1 MALHRSSQSW
11 SAHMLAA
18 ADDFYASSVIPT
30 VLGNITPHS
39 TGMPALTPVEKHD
52 KKIWEVQQQFY
63 EYSISDESP
72 FTYVKNHRFV
82 RSNYDQ
88 LSIVAKRKINKGETI
103 NGLVG
108 ATYRIEKQYIY
119 EGIND
124 YSLIYSDRV
133 KSDMLFLGPA
143 AFCNHACVPNATLK
157 CINKKLTGVV
167 ALKTINPA
175 EEISIFYSKN
185 YFENNNEQCICVTCF
200 EIRQRNTTYTSGSQ
214 FTHAT
219 PESEIDC
226 TFFGNVV
233 NYSSP
238 ESGEEDMSDQKL
250 INSASEEVVIG
261 HTTPVMQ
268 PEESHAKNVSDQK
281 LINSTSDE
289 VIGQTA
295 SVMSSARAAI
305 DVSDQQHNINS
316 ASEEIVIGHTTPV
329 MQPEESHAKN
339 VSDQKLI
346 NSTSDEVIGQIMPF
360 FLSRLVV
367 VVVVLWDKV

>member
-119 EGIND
+119 E
-124 YSLIYSDRV
+124 
-133 KSDMLFLGPA
+133 
-143 AFCNHACVPNATLK
+143 
-157 CINKKLTGVV
+157 
-167 ALKTINPA
+167 
-175 EEISIFYSKN
+175 E
-185 YFENNNEQCICVTCF
+185 
-200 EIRQRNTTYTSGSQ
+200 RNTTYTSGSQ

-346 NSTSDEVIGQIMPF
+346 NSTSDEVIGQI
-360 FLSRLVV
+360 